1 MNMTLAQIKLSN
13 KIQSNRTQREILWHY
28 IWHTLPLVKKELRR
42 WKQEALACADPA
54 LSLQAVNSISNKD
67 FHCYGGAVYAI
78 AGAQQEKLLIRLIV
92 AYQTICDY
100 LDNLCDRNDCLD
112 GGAFRQLH
120 IALQD
125 ALQPGTM
132 KSNYYQYYP
141 NQDDGGYLD
150 KLVEECRTLV
160 QKLPAYPAVQKEG
173 LDLVQYYI
181 DLQVKKHISLSQRE
195 RTLIDWAENNLA
207 SYPGIYWQEFA
218 AASGS
223 TLALFALL
231 ALASHNNIEPQECRE
246 TIDAYFPWIC
256 GLHILLDYFIDQEE
270 DRQGGDL
277 NFTFYYADH
286 EETLQRLMLFIQQ
299 SHMKA
304 RQIKNAVFAKTVI
317 EGLLALYLSDSKI
330 KSQGYQKMARC
341 LMAESGPSALHTYRL
356 CSLVRRFF

>member
-1 MNMTLAQIKLSN
+1 MNMSVAQTRRGN
-13 KIQSNRTQREILWHY
+13 KVVSSQTQRQILFHY
-28 IWHTLPLVKKELRR
+28 IWHTLPLVKQELKR
-42 WKQEALACADPA
+42 WKNEALACEDPA
-54 LSLQAVNSISNKD
+54 LSLQAINSISSKD
-67 FHCYGGAVYAI
+67 FHCYGGAVFAI
-78 AGAQQEKLLIRLIV
+78 AGAQQEKHLIKLIV

-125 ALQPGTM
+125 ALQPGTE

-141 NQDDGGYLD
+141 NQNDGGYLD

-160 QKLPAYPAVQKEG
+160 QKLPSYPAVQKEV
-173 LDLVQYYI
+173 LALVQYYI

-195 RTLIDWAENNLA
+195 KSLMDWAENHLV

-231 ALASHNNIEPQECRE
+231 ALASHHNIEPQDCQE
-246 TIDAYFPWIC
+246 TIAAYFPWIC

-270 DRQGGDL
+270 DRRGGDL
-277 NFTFYYADH
+277 NFTFYYTDNH
-286 EETLQRLMLFIQQ
+286 ETMQRLKLFIQQ
-299 SHMKA
+299 AHLQA
-304 RQIKNAVFAKTVI
+304 GQIKDSIFAKTVV
-317 EGLLALYLSDSKI
+317 EGLLALYLSDTKI
-330 KSQGYQKMARC
+330 KSQGYQPMARE
-341 LMAESGPSALHTYRL
+341 LIKESGWSAAYTYRL
-356 CSLVRRFF
+356 CSLVRKFF